1 MARLKR
7 YTVRAKRIGNW
18 WALDV
23 DGVPG
28 AHTQVRRIDQAED
41 MAREAIAGV
50 LDIPPASFAIVVAP
64 EVSAALR
71 TIVDEATKARSEAT
85 QAQDAAAQ
93 LTRDAARRLVQEGLT
108 VRDAGALLGVSH
120 QRIAQ
125 IVRWRAVDMGAR
137 IDLEDPEAVRRAA
150 DRP

>member
-1 MARLKR
+1 MRR
-7 YTVRAKRIGNW
+7 YTVRARRSGHW

-23 DGVPG
+23 VGVRG

-50 LDIPPASFAIVVAP
+50 LDIPPASFTIVVAP
-64 EVSAALR
+64 EVPAAVR
-71 TIVDEATKARSEAT
+71 TMVDEATNARSQAA
-85 QAQDAAAQ
+85 QAQVAAAH

-108 VRDAGALLGVSH
+108 VRDAGSLLGVSH

-125 IVRWRAVDMGAR
+125 LVRR
-137 IDLEDPEAVRRAA
+137 IDLEDKDASRRAS
-150 DRP
+150 DGR

>member
-1 MARLKR
+1 MKR
-7 YTVRAKRIGNW
+7 YIVRARRIGRW

-23 DGVPG
+23 EGVPG

-50 LDIPPASFAIVVAP
+50 LDIPPASFVILVAP
-64 EVSAALR
+64 EVPAHVR
-71 TIVDEATKARSEAT
+71 TMVDKATKARSAAA

-93 LTRDAARRLVQEGLT
+93 LTRGAARRLVQEGLT

-125 IVRWRAVDMGAR
+125 LVRWRSAGMGAR
-137 IDLEDPEAVRRAA
+137 IDLEDKDAVRHAS
-150 DRP
+150 DGG

>member
-1 MARLKR
+1 MKR
-7 YTVRAKRIGNW
+7 YTVRGRRVGNW

-23 DGVPG
+23 EGVPG
-28 AHTQVRRIDQAED
+28 AHTQVRRIDQAEE

-50 LDIPPASFAIVVAP
+50 LDVAPASFSIVVAP
-64 EVSAALR
+64 EVPAAVR
-71 TIVDEATKARSEAT
+71 TMVDEATKARFDAA

-93 LTRDAARRLVQEGLT
+93 LTRDAAWRLVQEGLT

-125 IVRWRAVDMGAR
+125 LVRHSR
-137 IDLEDPEAVRRAA
+137 
-150 DRP
+150 